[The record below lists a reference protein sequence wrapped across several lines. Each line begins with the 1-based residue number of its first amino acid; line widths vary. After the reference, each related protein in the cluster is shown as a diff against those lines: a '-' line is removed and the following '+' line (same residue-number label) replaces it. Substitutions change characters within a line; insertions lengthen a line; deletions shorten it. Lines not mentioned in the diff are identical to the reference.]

1 MMPDL
6 SANWQGGARRE
17 VILDIAR
24 PAETEPVLGPGR
36 VAVARK
42 PYLSERRFP

>member
-6 SANWQGGARRE
+6 DASWQDGARRE

-24 PAETEPVLGPGR
+24 LAETEPVLGPR
-36 VAVARK
+36 LVAVARK
-42 PYLSERRFP
+42 PYLPERRFP